1 MDIKGV
7 IFDLDGLLIDSEKL
21 YRKVSYALAARL
33 GKELTEEIRAKQIGR
48 SPLKANQVFREE
60 LGITSHT
67 AVELMD
73 LRNGMMLEEFRN
85 QVEMMPGG
93 LEIIRALHGRV
104 KLAIATGSPMQLT
117 DVVLERLNIRK
128 YFDHIQTSDTVL
140 HGKPDPEIYLIT
152 IAALGLKPDECVVL
166 EDSPA
171 GAEAG
176 VRAGCRVIAVP
187 EAGVHT
193 FPGVEEVVGSLEE
206 ARGIVE
212 SWLCEG

>member
-1 MDIKGV
+1 MKGV

-21 YRKVSYALAARL
+21 YRKVSYALAERL
-33 GKELTEEIRAKQIGR
+33 GKELTEEVREKQIGR
-48 SPLKANQVFREE
+48 SPLEANRVFREE

-73 LRNGMMLEEFRN
+73 LRNGMMLDEFRN
-85 QVEMMPGG
+85 HVEMMPGAHDM
-93 LEIIRALHGRV
+93 IRALHGRV
-104 KLAIATGSPMQLT
+104 KLAIATGSPRQLT
-117 DVVLERLNIRK
+117 DEVVKRLNIGR
-128 YFDHIQTSDTVL
+128 YFDHIQTSDNVL

-152 IAALGLKPDECVVL
+152 LAALGLKPEECVVL

-187 EAGVHT
+187 EAGVDN
-193 FPGVEEVVGSLEE
+193 FPGVERVVGGLSE
-206 ARGIVE
+206 AQQVIRN
-212 SWLCEG
+212 WLG